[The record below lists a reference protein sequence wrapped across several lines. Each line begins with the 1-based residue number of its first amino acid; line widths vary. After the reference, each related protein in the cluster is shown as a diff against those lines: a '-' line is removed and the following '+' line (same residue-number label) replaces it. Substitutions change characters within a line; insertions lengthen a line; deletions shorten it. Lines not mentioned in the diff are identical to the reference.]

1 MSAVLSLPPGFE
13 VYFNFESPILREEVS
28 KLPFMSPILLQKDVD
43 ILLVDSLKLAEEV
56 NYSHLVLIDTSLRTK
71 ICP

>member
-13 VYFNFESPILREEVS
+13 VYFNFENPILREEVS